1 MNILEIKNLTYKRDN
16 SIIFNNLN
24 LKVKENS
31 YTVIAGNNAS
41 GKTTLIKI
49 LSGEIPTTNNVV
61 IGYSYLNSNRIYD
74 HSTIL
79 GVMYGDRLDSFLFE
93 DVYKEMAFSLENLNI
108 DPKAIEKRIIE
119 IARFFEVS
127 YVLDKKVSDLT
138 NSEKQVIL
146 IAIALLHRP
155 KILLLDNPFTMMNI
169 KTRKK
174 IIKKLKEYQQK
185 HSLTI
190 VETTI
195 NLEDSLSSDYL
206 YIINK
211 GNVVVEGTP
220 INVLKEDTLIKRLG
234 LSIPFMMDLSLKLE
248 FYEILD
254 DVELDM
260 DRMVDTLW
268 K

>member
-1 MNILEIKNLTYKRDN
+1 
-16 SIIFNNLN
+16 
-24 LKVKENS
+24 
-31 YTVIAGNNAS
+31 
-41 GKTTLIKI
+41 
-49 LSGEIPTTNNVV
+49 
-61 IGYSYLNSNRIYD
+61 
-74 HSTIL
+74 
-79 GVMYGDRLDSFLFE
+79 
-93 DVYKEMAFSLENLNI
+93 
-108 DPKAIEKRIIE
+108 
-119 IARFFEVS
+119 
-127 YVLDKKVSDLT
+127 
-138 NSEKQVIL
+138 
-146 IAIALLHRP
+146 
-155 KILLLDNPFTMMNI
+155 MNI

-174 IIKKLKEYQQK
+174 FIKKLKEYQQK